1 MTPSQCLRALQGA
14 VKKHEE
20 AYKAWV
26 EAGSIVG
33 TQLYTEFRQAR
44 GYRREL
50 QTALHTICG
59 LTVDEVREAA
69 KLGCADATE
78 MAYMVEAV
86 LRNKIKFPLAPNVG
100 FYVDNL
106 GNVRAVKDG
115 AALAAI
121 ATWSEFDYD

>member
-1 MTPSQCLRALQGA
+1 MTPSECLRALQGA

-26 EAGSIVG
+26 DAGSIVG
-33 TQLYTEFRQAR
+33 TELYAKFRQAR

-50 QTALHTICG
+50 QTAFHTICG

-69 KLGCADATE
+69 KLGCADESE
-78 MAYMVEAV
+78 MAHMVEAV

-106 GNVRAVKDG
+106 GNVRGVKNG
-115 AALAAI
+115 AAI
-121 ATWSEFDYD
+121 AVIETWSEFDYD